1 MRVALPICRGRISPV
16 FDVAQSLRLIDV
28 DDRAVISRGNLTIE
42 KNPAL
47 ALDKHGVKV
56 LICAGISR
64 EMENSVRA
72 QGLEVISGICGSLDE
87 VVEAYVAGRLCDGKF
102 VMPGGWR
109 HRRGRRKIATGSR
122 NMGGAQRRTPSEP

>member
-28 DDRAVISRGNLTIE
+28 EDRAVISHGDLTIE
-42 KNPAL
+42 SNPESVL
-47 ALDKHGVKV
+47 NKHGVKV

-87 VVEAYVAGRLCDGKF
+87 VVEAYVAGRLCDGRF
-102 VMPGGWR
+102 AMPGGWR
-109 HRRGRRKIATGSR
+109 HRRGRRTKATGSR
-122 NMGGAQRRTPSEP
+122 NKGGAQRRTPSEP